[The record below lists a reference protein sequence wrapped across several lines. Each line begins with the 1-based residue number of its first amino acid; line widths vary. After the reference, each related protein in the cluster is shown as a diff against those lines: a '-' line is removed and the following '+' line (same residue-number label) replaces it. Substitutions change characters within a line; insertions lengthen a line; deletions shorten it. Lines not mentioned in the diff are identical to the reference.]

1 MKRAMFLLG
10 TAVGFV
16 FGARAGRARYEQIKA
31 TAATVAES
39 EAAKKTTE
47 LAQQGLDSAVDVLHR
62 VGNRVTETSREIPS
76 RLAHTTESLRQEL
89 GEVNE
94 RNRQRQAE
102 TILTAGDL
110 RDEALDDLS
119 DNDDDAMLDEHGADD
134 RNLSE

>member
-16 FGARAGRARYEQIKA
+16 VGARAGRARYEQIKA
-31 TAATVAES
+31 AATSVAES
-39 EAAKKTTE
+39 EAAKKTAE
-47 LAQQGLDSAVDVLHR
+47 AAQQGLDSAVDALHR

-76 RLAHTTESLRQEL
+76 RLVHTTESLRQEL
-89 GEVNE
+89 NEANE

-102 TILTAGDL
+102 TIVTAADL
-110 RDEALDDLS
+110 RDGALDDLS
-119 DNDDDAMLDEHGADD
+119 DNDDDVMLDEHDADD